1 MKAPPSPIRPSNDAS
16 SSPALPVQPASKSGT
31 TTNLAKKDLNTSTP
45 LQKEHEPERMQKE
58 EAKSGVEV
66 IDFTGWS
73 ETAAVVQT
81 PAPLAH
87 VGRVEPTPPTQPKD
101 GSVLPPQA
109 TDESTPTPVSLA
121 RTLDFPVES
130 SIVVPVARLV
140 PDAAILPKATAAE
153 TKIAAPKNPTA
164 TAAETKIT
172 APIMSVPSP
181 HGGARHVGRLFEKFF
196 PGHGTFKGTVVEFRT
211 DENLWL
217 VKYEDGDAEEL
228 DKGHLL
234 EVMCVKSK
242 DREDGP
248 APTLAASS
256 SPKKHAHAATTTST
270 SVTKAANVIL
280 STSSASLSTETKP
293 AKKTKTKQ
301 SQLSAFFGK
310 RS

>member
-1 MKAPPSPIRPSNDAS
+1 MAKIITKHKKNVDNLAIRKLQLKAAILLVTEVTARWMEDMKAPPSPIRPSNDAS

-121 RTLDFPVES
+121 RTLDFPV
-130 SIVVPVARLV
+130 
-140 PDAAILPKATAAE
+140 
-153 TKIAAPKNPTA
+153 
-164 TAAETKIT
+164 
-172 APIMSVPSP
+172 
-181 HGGARHVGRLFEKFF
+181 
-196 PGHGTFKGTVVEFRT
+196 
-211 DENLWL
+211 
-217 VKYEDGDAEEL
+217 
-228 DKGHLL
+228 
-234 EVMCVKSK
+234 
-242 DREDGP
+242 
-248 APTLAASS
+248 
-256 SPKKHAHAATTTST
+256 
-270 SVTKAANVIL
+270 
-280 STSSASLSTETKP
+280 
-293 AKKTKTKQ
+293 
-301 SQLSAFFGK
+301 
-310 RS
+310 